1 MNKYVLLMTTSNKVV
16 LVNLEKVLFARQEE
30 KCLRIYFAPDFSI
43 EASISMQYFEGL
55 MTGKSK

>member
-1 MNKYVLLMTTSNKVV
+1 MTASNKVV

-30 KCLRIYFAPDFSI
+30 KYLRIYFAPDLSI
-43 EASISMQYFEGL
+43 EASISMQDFEGL